1 MKDAMRLVY
10 SEGGEIIASPEMQ
23 SMKKFIQ
30 HGDVSVYGHS
40 LAVAAVSVKFAK
52 FMGIRVNRRSLI
64 RGALLHDF
72 FLYDWHDGWDLLHG
86 FKHPRLALKNAEKQF
101 ALNHKERNIIR
112 KHMWPMTLINIPTH
126 REAWIVCIIDKYC
139 SLLETFKI
147 NKYNFEGDEN
157 DGLS

>member
-1 MKDAMRLVY
+1 MKNAIRIVFK
-10 SEGGEIIASPEMQ
+10 EGGEIIASPEMQ

-30 HGDVSVYGHS
+30 HGDVSVYGHC
-40 LAVAAVSVKFAK
+40 LAVAAMSIKFARFWRIK
-52 FMGIRVNRRSLI
+52 VNRRSLI

-86 FKHPRLALKNAEKQF
+86 FKHPKLALENAEKQF
-101 ALNHKERNIIR
+101 ELNKKERNIIR
-112 KHMWPMTLINIPTH
+112 KHMWPMTMINIPTH

-147 NKYNFEGDEN
+147 NKYNFED
-157 DGLS
+157 